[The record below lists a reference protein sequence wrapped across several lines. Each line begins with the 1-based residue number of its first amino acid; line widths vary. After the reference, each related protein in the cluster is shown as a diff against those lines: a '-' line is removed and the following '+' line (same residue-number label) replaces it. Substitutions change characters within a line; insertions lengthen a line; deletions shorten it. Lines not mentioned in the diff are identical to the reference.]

1 MPFGFTR
8 AELHPG
14 LAPRRVGLLGGSFNP
29 PHAGH
34 LHISREAIK
43 RFGLDQVWW
52 LVSPQNPMKPSD
64 VTRPFE
70 ERFEECLVLTEN
82 DRRIVV
88 SDFEDLLDLQMSAD
102 TMQALRASFPET
114 DFVWIMGSD
123 VLAELHL
130 WELAEDFVAQV
141 PLAVFPR
148 PGSVIAGL
156 NSVMARKLAH
166 ARYEGP
172 AQSFMDFEAPAWTL
186 VPAAMKDLSSTQL
199 RAERLEAEQRAF
211 DALPRQ
217 RGGVVVGG
225 QAPKSEE
232 RVKIKSAEDMR
243 DLVLSIL
250 EDNKAEDINLVDLA
264 GKSSLADY
272 MIIASGRA
280 APHVK
285 AMSDH
290 VQRAI
295 KKGGRKT
302 PNVAGQGNGD
312 WILLDLGDVVVHLFR
327 PEVRD
332 FYQLDEL
339 WRPELLDQA

>member
-14 LAPRRVGLLGGSFNP
+14 LAPRRVGLMGGSFNP

-43 RFGLDQVWW
+43 RLGLDQVWW

-64 VTRPFE
+64 VTRPFG
-70 ERFEECLVLTEN
+70 ERFEECLALTEH

-88 SDFEDLLDLQMSAD
+88 SDFEELLDLQMSAD
-102 TMQALRASFPET
+102 TMQALHASFPET

-123 VLAELHL
+123 ILAELHE
-130 WELAEDFVAQV
+130 WEMAEDFVAQV
-141 PLAVFPR
+141 PMAVFPR
-148 PGSVIAGL
+148 PGSVMAAL

-166 ARYEGP
+166 VRYEGP
-172 AQSFMDFEAPAWTL
+172 ANGFMEFDAPAWTL
-186 VPAAMKDLSSTQL
+186 VPASMKDISSTRL
-199 RAERLEAEQRAF
+199 RAERFEAEQRALV
-211 DALPRQ
+211 DMPRQ

-225 QAPKSEE
+225 QAPKAEE
-232 RVKIKSAEDMR
+232 RVKIKTPEDMR

-250 EDNKAEDINLVDLA
+250 EDNKAEDVNVVDLA
-264 GKSSLADY
+264 GKSALADY

-285 AMSDH
+285 AMSDN

-302 PNVAGQGNGD
+302 QNVAGQGNGD
-312 WILLDLGDVVVHLFR
+312 WVLLDLGDVVVHLFR

-332 FYQLDEL
+332 FYQLDQL
-339 WRPELLDQA
+339 WRSELLDQA